1 MGRQETNHQF
11 GVTEAPLV
19 AVCMATFNPDLRLFE
34 QQVTS
39 IREQTYERIL
49 CFVRDD
55 GSERGS
61 ARGDRADLCARTA
74 AFPSRAEGF
83 VSASTAISNGRSRS
97 FPQKVDF
104 RGLLRP
110 GRCLAS
116 GQARRPDRR
125 RLSGAGANLTYA
137 DMNIVSRGRASCSS
151 SRTGP
156 IGVTTGP
163 TSGSL
168 LLINTVT
175 GAASLFRRELLN
187 DALPFPRA
195 TGEAVTTTT
204 GSPAWRWPS
213 GTIAFV
219 NPASTR
225 LRPARSQRRRPPRA
239 APWTSS
245 RAGSSTP
252 SRRFVRH
259 PRRRWR
265 NTIAHASKYYEDD
278 VVPRELFARTL
289 EQRLGYRLSPPRA
302 REVRRVARLSSSLE
316 SLGWLVARSAQDVR
330 GRSETLGLEN
340 QLIKGIVWHR
350 MRAARA
356 RVRRARARFL

>member
-1 MGRQETNHQF
+1 M
-11 GVTEAPLV
+11 TEAPLV

-55 GSERGS
+55 GSEREVLE
-61 ARGDRADLCARTA
+61 AIERICAPDGRFSVT
-74 AFPSRAEGF
+74 SGGVRLGF
-83 VSASTAISNGRSRS
+83 YRN
-97 FPQKVDF
+97 FE
-104 RGLLRP
+104 
-110 GRCLAS
+110 RCLELVPGDAEFVAFS
-116 GQARRPDRR
+116 DQDDVWHADKLNTLLAALGSPGPL
-125 RLSGAGANLTYA
+125 LSYS
-137 DMNIVSRGRASCSS
+137 DMNIVSEDGRLLAPSYWTH
-151 SRTGP
+151 RRNNYTDL
-156 IGVTTGP
+156 
-163 TSGSL
+163 GSL
-168 LLINTVT
+168 ILANTVT
-175 GAASLFRRELLN
+175 GAASLFRRELLD
-187 DALPFPRA
+187 DALPFPRVPGVA
-195 TGEAVTTTT
+195 YHDHWIACVALALGEIV
-204 GSPAWRWPS
+204 
-213 GTIAFV
+213 FV
-219 NPASTR
+219 DQALHDYVQHGGNVVGRHEPLDELKGGLVNA
-225 LRPARSQRRRPPRA
+225 L
-239 APWTSS
+239 
-245 RAGSSTP
+245 
-252 SRRFVRH
+252 RRFVRH